1 MKLNHNFES
10 IFHKL
15 FDYLLFFLSV
25 CFQAELLGIKSF
37 IVLQMKIDHPEPLQ
51 SSLFTAPP
59 IPRITVK
66 LEPPAQS
73 AASTSKATIKKETV
87 AGYVFPCQKNEGLF
101 VII

>member
-1 MKLNHNFES
+1 
-10 IFHKL
+10 
-15 FDYLLFFLSV
+15 
-25 CFQAELLGIKSF
+25 
-37 IVLQMKIDHPEPLQ
+37 MKIDHPEPLQ

-87 AGYVFPCQKNEGLF
+87 AGYVFLCQKN
-101 VII
+101 